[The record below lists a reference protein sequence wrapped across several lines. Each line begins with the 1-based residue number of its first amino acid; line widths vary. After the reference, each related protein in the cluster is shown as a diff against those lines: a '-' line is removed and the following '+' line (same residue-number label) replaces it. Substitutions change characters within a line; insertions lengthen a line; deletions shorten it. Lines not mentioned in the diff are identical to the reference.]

1 LTKEQAL
8 ARTKKKFTN
17 LLDGKIIPGYSVGE
31 IISYYESLIKT
42 GEANVRTRDSIMARF
57 LDEEINDATDE
68 LNNY

>member
-42 GEANVRTRDSIMARF
+42 GKANIRTRDSIMARF